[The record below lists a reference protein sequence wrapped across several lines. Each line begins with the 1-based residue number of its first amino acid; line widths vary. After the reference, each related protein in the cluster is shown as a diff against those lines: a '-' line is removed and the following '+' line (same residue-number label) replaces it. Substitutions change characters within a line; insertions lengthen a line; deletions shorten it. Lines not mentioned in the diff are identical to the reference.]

1 MKNKNLKT
9 YLSFFILSIIL
20 VVVFLWDLNTGNAKV
35 PFNELLKFILPWEK
49 SSDEYYLLIREFRF
63 SRVSMAFIA
72 GTALS
77 VSGLLMQ
84 TIFRNPLAGPYV
96 LGISSGAG
104 LGVALV
110 VLGTGF
116 LSFSLSSITIIFSA
130 IIGSAAVLLIILA
143 ISMRMRDTV
152 SILIIGILLSGV
164 IGSII
169 SILQYYAADINVKS
183 YVIWTMGSLSSV
195 SFSDIKLIFPITLF
209 FSFTAFILSKKLNLL
224 LPGESFAITMGV
236 NLKLIRIFT
245 FIIVSILTGVV
256 TAFCGPLGFIG
267 IAVPHIAR
275 WLFNS
280 SNHFVIIPASFII
293 GGIVMLFSD
302 ILTHVF
308 VSQGIIPVN
317 SITAIIG
324 APVVVWIVVKNKRVI
339 V

>member
-1 MKNKNLKT
+1 MKNINLKIF
-9 YLSFFILSIIL
+9 LIFFILFIIF
-20 VVVFLWDLNTGNAKV
+20 VVVLFWDLSTGNAKI
-35 PFNELLKFILPWEK
+35 PFNEILKFILPWEK
-49 SSDEYYLLIREFRF
+49 SSDEYYVLIREFRF
-63 SRVSMAFIA
+63 SRVAMAFIA

-116 LSFSLSSITIIFSA
+116 FPFSLSSITIIASA
-130 IIGSAAVLLIILA
+130 IIGSAAVLLVILA

-169 SILQYYAADINVKS
+169 SIMQYYASEINVKS

-195 SFSDIKLIFPITLF
+195 SFAEIKLIFPIILF
-209 FSFTAFILSKKLNLL
+209 FSFAAFILSKKLNLL

-236 NLKLIRIFT
+236 NLKVIRIFT
-245 FIIVSILTGVV
+245 FIIVSVLTGVV

-280 SNHFVIIPASFII
+280 SNHFLIIPASFII

-317 SITAIIG
+317 AITAIIG